1 MRMVCVSRSNDIAI
15 GLRLA
20 GIQSFF
26 IRDEN
31 KIKEK
36 IVELSKDAD
45 VGILNVTGEVYEI
58 AKQELEQI
66 SKEQDLPLVVK
77 IPNSK

>member
-1 MRMVCVSRSNDIAI
+1 MRMVCISRSNDIAI

-26 IRDEN
+26 IKNED

-36 IVELSKDAD
+36 IIELSKDEN
-45 VGILNVTGEVYEI
+45 VGIINVTEEVYEI
-58 AKQELEQI
+58 AKSELDKI
-66 SKEQDLPLVVK
+66 SKEQELPLVVK

>member
-1 MRMVCVSRSNDIAI
+1 MRMVCISRSNDIAI

-26 IRDEN
+26 IKNED

-36 IVELSKDAD
+36 IIELSKDEN
-45 VGILNVTGEVYEI
+45 VGIINVTEEVYEI
-58 AKQELEQI
+58 AKSELDKISNEQE
-66 SKEQDLPLVVK
+66 LPLVVK

>member
-1 MRMVCVSRSNDIAI
+1 MRMVCISRSNDIAI

-20 GIQSFF
+20 GVQSFF

-36 IVELSKDAD
+36 IMELSKDAN
-45 VGILNVTGEVYEI
+45 VGILNVTEEVYEI
-58 AKQELEQI
+58 AKQELDKI
-66 SKEQDLPLVVK
+66 SKGQDLPLVVK

>member
-1 MRMVCVSRSNDIAI
+1 MRMVCISRSNDIAI

-20 GIQSFF
+20 GVQSFF

-36 IVELSKDAD
+36 IAELSKDAD
-45 VGILNVTGEVYEI
+45 VGILNVTEEVYEI
-58 AKQELEQI
+58 AKSELQEI
-66 SKEQDLPLVVK
+66 SKTQDLPLVVK